1 MLYAIVDNFD
11 NIIKILIE
19 KQNKDK
25 RENTKAINTVTNTN
39 TITNTITNTNT
50 HTMTNIQT
58 HKKS

>member
-11 NIIKILIE
+11 NILNRIIE

-25 RENTKAINTVTNTN
+25 REINKAVNTNTNTN
-39 TITNTITNTNT
+39 TIENTNTIANTFE
-50 HTMTNIQT
+50 NIQI